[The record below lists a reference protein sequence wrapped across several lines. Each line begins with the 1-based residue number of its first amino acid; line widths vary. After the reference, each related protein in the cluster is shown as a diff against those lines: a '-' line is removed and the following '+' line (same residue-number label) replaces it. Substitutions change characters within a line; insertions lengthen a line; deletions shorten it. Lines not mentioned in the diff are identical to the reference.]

1 MEKRSKSKEK
11 ERHKKGK
18 KKNKVEMGKEGIRRI
33 TIHLDKIL
41 SVFQFPTF

>member
-18 KKNKVEMGKEGIRRI
+18 KRIKQRWGKKEFVE
-33 TIHLDKIL
+33 
-41 SVFQFPTF
+41 